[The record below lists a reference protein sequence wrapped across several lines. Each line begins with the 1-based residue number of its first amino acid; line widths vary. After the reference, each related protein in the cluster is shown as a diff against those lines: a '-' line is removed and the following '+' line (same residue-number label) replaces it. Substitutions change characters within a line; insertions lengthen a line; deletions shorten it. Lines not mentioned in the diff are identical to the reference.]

1 MLCPYHG
8 HIDTLHGQLF
18 IDLDVLCVGPIEHS
32 NYVTWIGDINS
43 ILDAFARIDLD
54 YGGMSE
60 AEACEIRD
68 DKLLKM
74 LKYSKELG
82 DALPPASSQV
92 DTMKVAS

>member
-1 MLCPYHG
+1 M
-8 HIDTLHGQLF
+8 DTSASRPEG
-18 IDLDVLCVGPIEHS
+18 
-32 NYVTWIGDINS
+32 
-43 ILDAFARIDLD
+43 AFTIT
-54 YGGMSE
+54 GGMSE